1 PGMGGM
7 QLLERIRRRPEY
19 KTLPIVVATSL
30 ANQATVRQAVALHCK
45 HFIVKPFT
53 VQLLIHTVR
62 EALRLRGAVLED
74 KTRVLSRLGIDA
86 HTVQVEVDVAT
97 GIPHTQTVGLP
108 DSSVRESK
116 DRVRSAL
123 RNAGF
128 EIPPRRITVN
138 LAPAHLRK
146 EGAAYDL
153 PIALALLAAT

>member
-1 PGMGGM
+1 M
-7 QLLERIRRRPEY
+7 L
-19 KTLPIVVATSL
+19 
-30 ANQATVRQAVALHCK
+30 ATVVTCAL
-45 HFIVKPFT
+45 V
-53 VQLLIHTVR
+53 
-62 EALRLRGAVLED
+62 
-74 KTRVLSRLGIDA
+74 GIDA
-86 HTVQVEVDVAT
+86 HPVHVEVDVAT
-97 GIPHTQTVGLP
+97 GLPHTQTVGLP

-153 PIALALLAAT
+153 PIALALLAATGHPLHEHLGGVAVAGELALDGSVRPIRGALAIAAAVHAAGYRRLVVPRKNAPEAAL